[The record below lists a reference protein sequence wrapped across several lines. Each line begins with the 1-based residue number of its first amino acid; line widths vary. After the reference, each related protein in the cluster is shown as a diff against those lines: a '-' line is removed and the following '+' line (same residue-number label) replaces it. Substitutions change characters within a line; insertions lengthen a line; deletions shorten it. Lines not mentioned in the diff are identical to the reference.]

1 MYYQN
6 LNACLSIQVILRRA
20 EKKLQLSHNVV
31 GDTVEEKEQD
41 RGDLRSLVFGLQ
53 RFDPEEQIHDE
64 ESDNLKLVEISS
76 LAEKVVA
83 IRQNVEPDK
92 EARKFEI
99 NSSETLRGSSSSA
112 ANVYSE
118 LDEASYLSWVEKLKE
133 ASRLSK
139 DEKVM
144 ELGDRKNVSEERHG
158 RVEAAR
164 KKAEEKKVAT
174 WEAHGYESLSVEEPI
189 FPEDVDSSS
198 DAGSVHFVYGDC
210 TKPSTVSQEP
220 AIIFR

>member
-6 LNACLSIQVILRRA
+6 LNMCLFQVILRRA
-20 EKKLQLSHNVV
+20 ERKLQLSHNVV
-31 GDTVEEKEQD
+31 GDTTEDKEED

-53 RFDPEEQIHDE
+53 RFDPEETHNE
-64 ESDNLKLVEISS
+64 ESDNLKMVEISS

-99 NSSETLRGSSSSA
+99 NTSETLRGSSSSA
-112 ANVYSE
+112 ASVYSE

-133 ASRLSK
+133 AARSSK
-139 DEKVM
+139 DENVM
-144 ELGDRKNVSEERHG
+144 ELGDRKNVSEERRE

-164 KKAEEKKVAT
+164 KKAEEKKLAT
-174 WEAHGYESLSVEEPI
+174 WEEHGYESLSVEEPI
-189 FPEDVDSSS
+189 FPEDVDSTS
-198 DAGSVHFVYGDC
+198 DAGSVQFVFGDC
-210 TKPSTVSQEP
+210 TNPSTVSQEP

>member
-6 LNACLSIQVILRRA
+6 LNICLLQVILRRA
-20 EKKLQLSHNVV
+20 ERKLQLSHNVV
-31 GDTVEEKEQD
+31 GDTMDDKEED

-53 RFDPEEQIHDE
+53 RFDPEETHDE
-64 ESDNLKLVEISS
+64 ESDNLKMVEISS

-99 NSSETLRGSSSSA
+99 NTSDTLERDSSS

-118 LDEASYLSWVEKLKE
+118 LDEASYLAWVEKLKE
-133 ASRLSK
+133 ASRSSK
-139 DEKVM
+139 DEEVM
-144 ELGDRKNVSEERHG
+144 ELGDRKNVSEERRE

-164 KKAEEKKVAT
+164 KKAEEKKLAT
-174 WEAHGYESLSVEEPI
+174 WEEHGYESLSVEEPI
-189 FPEDVDSSS
+189 FPEDVDSTS
-198 DAGSVHFVYGDC
+198 DAGSVQFVFGDC
-210 TKPSTVSQEP
+210 TNPSTVSQEP

>member
-1 MYYQN
+1 M
-6 LNACLSIQVILRRA
+6 SIQVILRRA
-20 EKKLQLSHNVV
+20 ERKLQLSLNVV
-31 GDTVEEKEQD
+31 GDTTEDKEED

-53 RFDPEEQIHDE
+53 RFDPEEETYDE
-64 ESDNLKLVEISS
+64 ESDNQKMVELSS

-92 EARKFEI
+92 EARKLEI
-99 NSSETLRGSSSSA
+99 NTSDTLERDSSSA
-112 ANVYSE
+112 ASVYSE
-118 LDEASYLSWVEKLKE
+118 LDEASYLAWVEKLKE
-133 ASRLSK
+133 ASRSSK

-144 ELGDRKNVSEERHG
+144 ELGDRNNVTEERHV

-164 KKAEEKKVAT
+164 KKAEEKKLAT

-189 FPEDVDSSS
+189 FPDDVDSNS
-198 DAGSVHFVYGDC
+198 DAGSVQFVFGDC
-210 TKPSTVSQEP
+210 TNPSTVSQEP